1 MTSSEPAGGA
11 RAADFRAH
19 RIAIVL
25 GLAAALAALYG
36 AGWVYA
42 AARFADGVRAFIAAR
57 QAQGIAVAYADIAI
71 GGFPFRFEA
80 RLLAP
85 SAMVALPSGTW
96 IWRPDRAVFSARPW
110 SLDRVAL
117 DLSGAHAIAPADASG
132 LARWTF
138 SSRAFA
144 LEAWISGADI
154 SALALRADGIRVHG
168 RVAEKDITVG
178 RLRADWRPAAA
189 APPDPRPD
197 RGASSSARGDSPARP
212 EHARPSQTF
221 AWSVEAFRPPYAMR
235 LPLGDEIARIAVAG
249 EVRGRL
255 AVEEGRD
262 AFARWRDVFGRWRD
276 DGGTIELSRV
286 EGRWGALALAGEGTL
301 ALDGAFQPVGAFTA
315 RIEGYSE
322 TIDAL
327 RDAGAVS
334 GTNAFAAKVVLTA
347 LARRDDGGRSYLTLP
362 ISLQERRL
370 YVGPVALLTVPA
382 LAW

>member
-1 MTSSEPAGGA
+1 MTSSEPAGDA
-11 RAADFRAH
+11 RAADSRAH

-42 AARFADGVRAFIAAR
+42 AGRFADGVRAFIAAR
-57 QAQGIAVAYADIAI
+57 QVQGIAVAYADIAL
-71 GGFPFRFEA
+71 GGFPFRFDA

-85 SAMVALPSGTW
+85 SATVALPSGTW

-110 SLDRVAL
+110 SLDRVTL
-117 DLSGAHAIAPADASG
+117 DLSGTHAIAPADASG
-132 LARWTF
+132 LARWTV

-144 LEAWISGADI
+144 LEAGISGAGI

-189 APPDPRPD
+189 AL
-197 RGASSSARGDSPARP
+197 ADSRP

-221 AWSVEAFRPPYAMR
+221 AWSVEAFRPPHAMR